1 MTIVYSELDFS
12 LTNRLLIV
20 SWPNKDIEVFLE
32 LNERRDHVVDWSWVT
47 GANIPETKH
56 IAGLMKSAGY
66 WYLDR
71 ILPS

>member
-20 SWPNKDIEVFLE
+20 SWPKKDIEVFLE
-32 LNERRDHVVDWSWVT
+32 LNERRDHVDWSWMT
-47 GANIPETKH
+47 GADTPETRH
-56 IAGLMKSAGY
+56 IAELLKSAGY

-71 ILPS
+71 VLPS

>member
-47 GANIPETKH
+47 GADIRESRR
-56 IAGLMKSAGY
+56 IAEFMKGAGY

-71 ILPS
+71 VLPS